1 LDIRKRAHRIW
12 QGIVFFGT
20 IVNRVATAPACLA
33 HKKEV
38 DTMTLT
44 KRLLSP
50 IPLLAFL
57 MVIAVAAG
65 LSIVPDATAA
75 EECPDEPVLERIKR
89 TSALVIGAGSYPPG
103 VFVDPKKGE
112 WTGFDIDFYNELA
125 ARLGVDPYVTYMP
138 GSALVPATK
147 TGRIDVIVD
156 LYKNPKRAQVIDF
169 SDPWIYYFDN
179 VYVNSENP
187 TITEPTVAALS
198 GKRVTTCRGCGEEAY
213 IDRIPGAT
221 KVLFDKVEEGFLEL
235 SAGRVDAAIQPSI
248 YGDYGLARNPDWK
261 IKSIGPPPKEWL
273 GEADLYATP
282 SYFGF
287 VKGPCTETLKK
298 EINALIAEWRETG
311 KLKETLAKYGMT
323 DPAFMKGLE

>member
-1 LDIRKRAHRIW
+1 
-12 QGIVFFGT
+12 
-20 IVNRVATAPACLA
+20 
-33 HKKEV
+33 
-38 DTMTLT
+38 MMLT
-44 KRLLSP
+44 KQLFSRIS
-50 IPLLAFL
+50 LLAFL
-57 MVIAVAAG
+57 MAVATAWG
-65 LSIVPDATAA
+65 LPTVSQAVAA
-75 EECPDEPVLERIKR
+75 EECSGEAVLDRIKR
-89 TSALVIGAGSYPPG
+89 TNSLVIGAGSYPPG
-103 VFVDPKKGE
+103 VYVDPATGE
-112 WTGFDIDFYNELA
+112 WTGFDIDFYYDLA
-125 ARLGVDPYVTYMP
+125 GRLGVDSYVTYMP

-156 LYKNPKRAQVIDF
+156 LYKNPKRAEVIDF

-179 VYVNSENP
+179 IYVNSENP
-187 TITEPTVAALS
+187 TVDTASVAALT

-213 IDRIPGAT
+213 IDRIPDAT

-261 IKSIGPPPKEWL
+261 IKSIGPPPKELL

-287 VKGPCTETLKK
+287 VKGPCTDTLKA

-311 KLKETLAKYGMT
+311 KLKETLANYGMT
-323 DPAFMKGLE
+323 DPAFMEGLN

>member
-1 LDIRKRAHRIW
+1 MI
-12 QGIVFFGT
+12 
-20 IVNRVATAPACLA
+20 
-33 HKKEV
+33 
-38 DTMTLT
+38 LT
-44 KRLLSP
+44 KQLPCRLP
-50 IPLLAFL
+50 FLAFL
-57 MVIAVAAG
+57 IAIATAWGLPIIPQAG
-65 LSIVPDATAA
+65 AA
-75 EECPDEPVLERIKR
+75 EECSDETVMERIQR
-89 TSALVIGAGSYPPG
+89 TNSLVIGAGSYPPG
-103 VFVDPKKGE
+103 VYVDPESGE

-125 ARLGVDPYVTYMP
+125 GRLGVDAYVTYMP

-156 LYKNPKRAQVIDF
+156 LYKNPKRAEVIDF

-179 VYVNSENP
+179 IYVNSENP
-187 TITEPTVAALS
+187 TVDNSSVAALT
-198 GKRVTTCRGCGEEAY
+198 GKRITTCRGCGEEAY
-213 IDRIPGAT
+213 IDRIPDAT

-261 IKSIGPPPKEWL
+261 IESIGPPPRELL

-287 VKGPCTETLKK
+287 VKGPCTDTLKK

-311 KLKETLAKYGMT
+311 TLKETLANYGMT
-323 DPAFMKGLE
+323 DPAFIEGLN